1 MTEPQ
6 LLQRSVSNHNPEDC
20 NVNYRL
26 LNGGTPDQVRQQFE
40 LWKYSA
46 GQMISI
52 NDIPGDMDEGAL
64 NELFGEYGWID
75 TLAIDREARTAII
88 KFTNIHRWDFADEI
102 ADRHPEPYPM
112 VVGTCVI
119 YCGLHVPDSEMKD
132 MSVSELAEIIK
143 HMEQRFL
150 ETTGEL
156 TDRLM
161 DTNHRLLCATQDFA
175 DEKAKMMM
183 QITELTNKVND
194 ITDAIIK
201 YAADE

>member
-1 MTEPQ
+1 
-6 LLQRSVSNHNPEDC
+6 
-20 NVNYRL
+20 
-26 LNGGTPDQVRQQFE
+26 
-40 LWKYSA
+40 
-46 GQMISI
+46 
-52 NDIPGDMDEGAL
+52 MDEGAL

-75 TLAIDREARTAII
+75 TITIDREARTAII
-88 KFTNIHRWDFADEI
+88 KFTNIRRWDFVDEI

-150 ETTGEL
+150 ETTDEL

-161 DTNHRLLCATQDFA
+161 DTNHRLLWATQDFA

-194 ITDAIIK
+194 ITDAIMK